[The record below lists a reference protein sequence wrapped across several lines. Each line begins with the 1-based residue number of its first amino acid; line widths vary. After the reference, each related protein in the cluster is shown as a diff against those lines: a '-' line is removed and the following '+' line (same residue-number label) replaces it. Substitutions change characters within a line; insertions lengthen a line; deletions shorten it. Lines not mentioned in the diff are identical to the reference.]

1 MRYPRLVIAAPKS
14 GSGKTMFTM
23 GLLRALQK
31 KNRTPCSFKCGPDFI
46 DPMYHSRVL
55 DIPSKNLDTFF
66 TDKETTLRLFSHG
79 AKHGDISIIEG
90 VMGYFDGASMTTTQ
104 ASTFDVARTL
114 QADTVLI
121 VDAKGMGR
129 SLLALLKGFLE
140 FDQPSQIKGVIFN
153 RISAMTYEKLK
164 PMVEEELHI
173 RVYGFLPQMDA
184 AAIESRHLGLQLPG
198 ELADFRER
206 LERLSDQIVES
217 VDVDGLLSLAQAAPE
232 LPDIE
237 YDFAALSQLPQT
249 DRHTTIAVARDEA
262 FCFLYEDNLNVL
274 RAFGRLVFFSPLHD
288 EKLPAE
294 ADALLLPGG
303 YPENYAKQL
312 SENVSMRESILR
324 FAQAGGKVLA
334 ECGGFL
340 YLMKTLTLA
349 DDSMY
354 PMVGLIDADGFWT
367 GRLGRFG
374 YIELEGDDA
383 KPLIR
388 GHEFH
393 YFDTTDN
400 GRAFIA
406 RKPYQDRAWE
416 CMHRSATLL
425 AGFPH
430 LYYPSNPDVIGQ
442 FLS

>member
-1 MRYPRLVIAAPKS
+1 MEKRVLIWDD
-14 GSGKTMFTM
+14 
-23 GLLRALQK
+23 GLNYVNYMEALRAVDL
-31 KNRTPCSFKCGPDFI
+31 TPVVGREAAGPC
-46 DPMYHSRVL
+46 
-55 DIPSKNLDTFF
+55 
-66 TDKETTLRLFSHG
+66 
-79 AKHGDISIIEG
+79 A
-90 VMGYFDGASMTTTQ
+90 
-104 ASTFDVARTL
+104 
-114 QADTVLI
+114 
-121 VDAKGMGR
+121 
-129 SLLALLKGFLE
+129 
-140 FDQPSQIKGVIFN
+140 
-153 RISAMTYEKLK
+153 
-164 PMVEEELHI
+164 
-173 RVYGFLPQMDA
+173 
-184 AAIESRHLGLQLPG
+184 
-198 ELADFRER
+198 
-206 LERLSDQIVES
+206 
-217 VDVDGLLSLAQAAPE
+217 
-232 LPDIE
+232 
-237 YDFAALSQLPQT
+237 
-249 DRHTTIAVARDEA
+249 
-262 FCFLYEDNLNVL
+262 
-274 RAFGRLVFFSPLHD
+274 
-288 EKLPAE
+288 
-294 ADALLLPGG
+294 ALLLPGG

-374 YIELEGDDA
+374 YIELEDDDA

-430 LYYPSNPDVIGQ
+430 LYYPSNPDVIRQ